1 VLVSI
6 STARTESLL
15 AGGASQVAALNGGY
29 QVAFGVGAGCALL
42 AAVVG
47 GVLLRPK
54 PMPGMGPHDATPAD
68 EAVTA
73 CP

>member
-1 VLVSI
+1 MNLSC
-6 STARTESLL
+6 TESLL
-15 AGGASQVAALNGGY
+15 AGGASEVAALNGGY

-54 PMPGMGPHDATPAD
+54 PLPDPETHEATPAD
-68 EAVTA
+68 ETAAA